1 MVSLLCGNLT
11 IWNIKFFKFRF
22 QGADVPTIS
31 IVGGT
36 AAAAGELPCMVTSF

>member
-22 QGADVPTIS
+22 QGTDVPTIS

-36 AAAAGELPCMVTSF
+36 AAVAGQFPYIVTSF